1 MIGYYEYETSPRKL
15 KPEYEPNGRR
25 KKINKTTKKHLA
37 SKKSKVNEY
46 SKKKVKYIVG
56 ILFAFII
63 LLTISYRYS
72 LINTR
77 FNEKESLKSSL
88 AEIQK
93 QNAQLN
99 LNIEKSTNINN
110 IEQQAKE
117 KLGMKKLDNNQK
129 VYVSLPKEDYVESS
143 TEEVQTEEEQTWWE
157 ALINDLFGK

>member
-1 MIGYYEYETSPRKL
+1 MIDYYEYETSPRKIE
-15 KPEYEPNGRR
+15 PDYERPR
-25 KKINKTTKKHLA
+25 TKKTA
-37 SKKSKVNEY
+37 TQKKSK
-46 SKKKVKYIVG
+46 KVQNKAIRESRKTAKYI
-56 ILFAFII
+56 IEIAIAFAV

-77 FNEKESLKSSL
+77 FSEKENLKSQL
-88 AEIQK
+88 ADIQK
-93 QNAQLN
+93 QNAQLQ
-99 LNIEKSTNINN
+99 LSIETGTNINN

-143 TEEVQTEEEQTWWE
+143 TEQVETGEDETWWQ

>member
-1 MIGYYEYETSPRKL
+1 M
-15 KPEYEPNGRR
+15 
-25 KKINKTTKKHLA
+25 
-37 SKKSKVNEY
+37 
-46 SKKKVKYIVG
+46 
-56 ILFAFII
+56 
-63 LLTISYRYS
+63 
-72 LINTR
+72 
-77 FNEKESLKSSL
+77 

-143 TEEVQTEEEQTWWE
+143 TEEVQTEEEETWWE

>member
-25 KKINKTTKKHLA
+25 KRINKTTRKHLS

-143 TEEVQTEEEQTWWE
+143 TEEVQTEEEETWWE